1 MVPSSSPVSVI
12 AVAEPAKRGGT
23 VHAPGHLEVLR
34 VRRVRHTTGGLQ
46 LLGVPASKDSRVREV
61 RVTFVP
67 QGQAV
72 PAPACDLAQ
81 GTMDLFYPEAERRE
95 VEQVLKQGREHLCYF
110 WEDAHRAR
118 KRAWLMASN

>member
-1 MVPSSSPVSVI
+1 MLPRTPSVSVI
-12 AVAEPAKRGGT
+12 AVAEPNGRST
-23 VHAPGHLEVLR
+23 SVHAPGHLEVVR

-46 LLGVPASKDSRVREV
+46 LIGVPASKDSKVRQV

-67 QGQAV
+67 QGTDV
-72 PAPACDLAQ
+72 PAPSCDLAQ

-95 VEQVLKQGREHLCYF
+95 VEQVLKEGREHLCYF
-110 WEDAHRAR
+110 WEDGHRAR